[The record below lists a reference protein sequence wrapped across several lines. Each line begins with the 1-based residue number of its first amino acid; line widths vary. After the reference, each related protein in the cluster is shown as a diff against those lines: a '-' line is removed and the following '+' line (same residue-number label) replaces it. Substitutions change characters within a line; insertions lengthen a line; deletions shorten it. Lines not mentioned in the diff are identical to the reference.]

1 MYVTFGEPCVF
12 KRTNFE
18 TKKMLKVGWA
28 DLDKKNKRYEL
39 KVVKNSDRFWQLI
52 FSDLLGAYL
61 GESWVPKPL
70 CR

>member
-1 MYVTFGEPCVF
+1 MYVTFGEPGFF
-12 KRTNFE
+12 KRANFE

-28 DLDKKNKRYEL
+28 DLGQKNDYEL
-39 KVVKNSDRFWQLI
+39 KVVKNSDRFWKLI